1 MKIGQKQIS
10 SDTGKT
16 TMNSSKSTSRKQ
28 SLNPSASSMKKIK
41 SSATINHN
49 ARATKVSSFL
59 R

>member
-1 MKIGQKQIS
+1 
-10 SDTGKT
+10 
-16 TMNSSKSTSRKQ
+16 MNSSKSTSRKQ

-49 ARATKVSSFL
+49 ARTTKVSSFL